1 MHKSFSSAFQRLFL
15 HSTHLQSTANY
26 PYLTPS
32 RIMSSKGT
40 VLISGING
48 FIAAHTAKLFLEAG
62 YSVRGTAR
70 SLSSTKGLQQVL
82 KPYIDNGSLSFV
94 EVPDITVGGAFDTAV
109 QGVHAIVHMASP
121 VSLFFTEADPVIK
134 AAREGT
140 RSILASALNHAG
152 PQLRTI
158 VLTASIASVLGTKPP
173 GALYTEDDWNPIN
186 ADKLGPNPSGPYI
199 YGASK
204 TAAERAFWA
213 FKEAFSPQFTMTA
226 VHPAFVA
233 GPPLV
238 LPEDPETLNETT
250 KPIYDILVGKD
261 VDLYEGSFGLRASVD
276 VRDVARMFLWAVEY
290 AKVAN
295 GQRYLAASGQAGNGQ
310 AIADILRAYYP
321 QRKGVIPEGTPG
333 KGYVKGFE
341 YDREQGL
348 NFDNTKATRATGIK
362 WIGYEEMI
370 LDSAKVFERY
380 L

>member
-1 MHKSFSSAFQRLFL
+1 MA
-15 HSTHLQSTANY
+15 
-26 PYLTPS
+26 
-32 RIMSSKGT
+32 SKGT

-70 SLSSTKGLQQVL
+70 SLSSTKGLQAVL
-82 KPYIDNGSLSFV
+82 KPYVDNGTLTFV
-94 EVPDITVGGAFDTAV
+94 EVPDITVDSAFDTAV
-109 QGVHAIVHMASP
+109 QGIHAIIHMASP

-134 AAREGT
+134 AARDGT
-140 RSILASALNHAG
+140 HSILASGLNHAG

-158 VLTASIASVLGTKPP
+158 VLTASIASVFGTKPP
-173 GALYTEDDWNPIN
+173 GSLYTEDDWNPIDPN
-186 ADKLGPNPSGPYI
+186 KLGPNPPGPYI

-204 TAAERAFWA
+204 TAAERVFWA
-213 FKEAFSPQFTMTA
+213 FRDAFTPSFTMTA
-226 VHPAFVA
+226 VNPAFVA

-238 LPEDPETLNETT
+238 LPEDPEALNETT

-261 VDLYEGSFGLRASVD
+261 VNLYEGSFGLRASVD
-276 VRDVARMFLWAVEY
+276 VRDVARMFLWAVEN

-310 AIADILRAYYP
+310 AIADILRAHYP
-321 QRKGVIPEGTPG
+321 ERKGVIREGTPG
-333 KGYVKGFE
+333 KGNVKGFK

-348 NFDNTKATRATGIK
+348 NFDNSKATRATGIK
-362 WIGYEEMI
+362 WIGYEEMVM
-370 LDSAKVFERY
+370 DTAKVFEKY